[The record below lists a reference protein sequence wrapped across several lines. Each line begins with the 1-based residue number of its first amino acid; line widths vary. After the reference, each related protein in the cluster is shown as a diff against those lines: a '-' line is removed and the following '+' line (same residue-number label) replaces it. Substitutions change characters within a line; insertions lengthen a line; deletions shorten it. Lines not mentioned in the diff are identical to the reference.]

1 MGCCTPR
8 AEEALTLC
16 VCVTVNSST
25 RYSSTPDYSEYIF
38 MVSALS
44 SRRPA
49 EVRVHQKT
57 TYSMSGPFCWMF
69 WQDIHDV
76 KYPLSVCSMLL
87 DCCGWT

>member
-38 MVSALS
+38 MVSALVLLGC
-44 SRRPA
+44 A
-49 EVRVHQKT
+49 L
-57 TYSMSGPFCWMF
+57 YLMYNMSCA
-69 WQDIHDV
+69 
-76 KYPLSVCSMLL
+76 C
-87 DCCGWT
+87 T